1 MNKKL
6 YDENG
11 YLNMRYVIESDVP
24 FIFVV
29 GARGVG
35 KTYGALKYAVENDI
49 KHILMRRTQAQCDV
63 ISKPEFSP
71 YKSINMD
78 CGTDID
84 LSVSISK
91 NSHAIMNLSKEI
103 PYMGFTCALSTVS
116 NIRGLDASD
125 CELLIYDEFIPEK
138 HERPLKN
145 EASAFFNAYET
156 FNRNREL
163 KGKPPLKVVA
173 LANSNDMGNP
183 LFMSLGLVLTVEK
196 MLANGVEKWVSY
208 DRGIAV
214 FCVSDSKISAAK
226 KETALYK
233 AVGQDNEFSKMAL
246 SNEFSYDDTSREK
259 SRRLIEYRPVVAVG
273 ELYIYRHK
281 SNGLYYVTGH
291 KSGNPKTYGTSS
303 VELARFQIDYRR
315 LWVQYMS
322 NRIEFENYYHELLFQ
337 KYFKY

>member
-6 YDENG
+6 YDKNG
-11 YLNMRYVIESDVP
+11 YLNMQYVIETDVP

-29 GARGVG
+29 GARAVG
-35 KTYGALKYAVENDI
+35 KTYGALKYVVEHDK

-71 YKSINMD
+71 YKSINID

-84 LSVSISK
+84 LSQSISK
-91 NSHAIMNLSKEI
+91 NSHAIMNLEKDS

-125 CELLIYDEFIPEK
+125 CEVLIYDEFIPEK

-163 KGKPPLKVVA
+163 QGKQALKAVC

-183 LFMSLGLVLTVEK
+183 LFMALGLVLTVEK
-196 MLANGVEKWVSY
+196 MLANGVEKWVDYS
-208 DRGIAV
+208 RGIAV
-214 FCVSDSKISAAK
+214 FCVSDSKISVAK
-226 KETALYK
+226 RNSALYK
-233 AVGQDNEFSKMAL
+233 AVGGDNEFSRMAL

-259 SRRLIEYRPVVAVG
+259 SRRLVEYRPIVSVG
-273 ELYIYRHK
+273 ELCIYRHK
-281 SNGLYYVTGH
+281 SSGCYYVTGH

-303 VELARFQIDYRR
+303 VELSRFQIDYRR
-315 LWVQYMS
+315 LWVQYM
-322 NRIEFENYYHELLFQ
+322 NNNIEFENYYHELLFQ

>member
-11 YLNMRYVIESDVP
+11 YLNMQYVIETDVP
-24 FIFVV
+24 FIFVI
-29 GARGVG
+29 GARAVG
-35 KTYGALKYAVENDI
+35 KTYGALKYAVENNI
-49 KHILMRRTQAQCDV
+49 THILMRRTQAQCDV

-71 YKSINMD
+71 YKSINID

-84 LSVSISK
+84 LSESISK
-91 NSHAIMNLSKEI
+91 NSHAILNLSNDP

-163 KGKPPLKVVA
+163 KGKPALKVVA

-196 MLANGVEKWVSY
+196 MLANSIEKWVSFE
-208 DRGIAV
+208 RGIAV
-214 FCVSDSKISAAK
+214 FCVSDSKISEAK
-226 KETALYK
+226 KDTALYK
-233 AVGQDNEFSKMAL
+233 AVGKENEFSRMAL

-259 SRRLIEYRPVVAVG
+259 SRRLVEYRPIVAVG
-273 ELYIYRHK
+273 ELCVYRHK

-291 KSGNPKTYGTSS
+291 KSGNPKSYGTSS

-315 LWVQYMS
+315 LWVQYM
-322 NRIEFENYYHELLFQ
+322 NNNIDFENYYHELLFQ

>member
-71 YKSINMD
+71 YKSINID

-91 NSHAIMNLSKEI
+91 NSHAIMNLSKVI

-125 CELLIYDEFIPEK
+125 CELLVYDEFIPEK

-214 FCVSDSKISAAK
+214 FCVSDSKISEAK
-226 KETALYK
+226 KDTALYK

-259 SRRLIEYRPVVAVG
+259 SRRLIEYRPFVAVG
-273 ELYIYRHK
+273 ELCIYRHK

>member
-6 YDENG
+6 YDKNG
-11 YLNMRYVIESDVP
+11 YLNMEYVIETDVP
-24 FIFVV
+24 FIFVI
-29 GARGVG
+29 GARAVG
-35 KTYGALKYAVENDI
+35 KTYGALKYVVVRDK

-71 YKSINMD
+71 YKSINID

-84 LSVSISK
+84 LSQSISK
-91 NSHAIMNLSKEI
+91 NSHAIMNLAKDS

-125 CELLIYDEFIPEK
+125 CELLLYDEFIPEK

-163 KGKPPLKVVA
+163 QGKPALKAVC

-183 LFMSLGLVLTVEK
+183 LFMALGLVLTVEK
-196 MLANGVEKWVSY
+196 MLANGVEKWVDYS
-208 DRGIAV
+208 RGIAV
-214 FCVSDSKISAAK
+214 FCVSDSKISEAK
-226 KETALYK
+226 KNTALYK
-233 AVGQDNEFSKMAL
+233 AVGEDNEFSRMAL

-259 SRRLIEYRPVVAVG
+259 SRRLVEYRPIVAVG
-273 ELYIYRHK
+273 ELCIYRHK
-281 SNGLYYVTGH
+281 SSGSYYVTGH

-303 VELARFQIDYRR
+303 VELSRFQIDQRR
-315 LWVQYMS
+315 LWVQYM
-322 NRIEFENYYHELLFQ
+322 NNNIEFENYYHELLFQ

>member
-6 YDENG
+6 YDKNG
-11 YLNMRYVIESDVP
+11 YLNMEYIIETDVP
-24 FIFVV
+24 FIFVI
-29 GARGVG
+29 GARAVG
-35 KTYGALKYAVENDI
+35 KTYGALKYVVERDK

-71 YKSINMD
+71 YKSINID

-84 LSVSISK
+84 LSQSISK
-91 NSHAIMNLSKEI
+91 NSHSIMNMAKEQ
-103 PYMGFTCALSTVS
+103 PYMGFTCALSTVA

-125 CELLIYDEFIPEK
+125 CELLLYDEFIPEK

-163 KGKPPLKVVA
+163 QGKPALKAVC

-183 LFMSLGLVLTVEK
+183 LFMALGLVLTVEK
-196 MLANGVEKWVSY
+196 MLANGVEKWVDYS
-208 DRGIAV
+208 RGIAV

-226 KETALYK
+226 KNTALYK
-233 AVGQDNEFSKMAL
+233 AVGEDNEFSRMAL

-259 SRRLIEYRPVVAVG
+259 SRRLVEYRPIVAVG
-273 ELYIYRHK
+273 ELCIYRHK
-281 SNGLYYVTGH
+281 SSGCYYVTGH

-303 VELARFQIDYRR
+303 VELLRFQIDYRR
-315 LWVQYMS
+315 LWVHYM
-322 NRIEFENYYHELLFQ
+322 NNNIEFENYYHELLFQ